1 MLIVDGMP
9 EDLRELAVNTILSSL
24 IDVIFRSLKLFVFLM
39 IMFILL
45 LYASYKSAFRKKRLT
60 DLDNV
65 RMI

>member
-45 LYASYKSAFRKKRLT
+45 LYASYKSAFRN
-60 DLDNV
+60 NV
-65 RMI
+65 

>member
-45 LYASYKSAFRKKRLT
+45 LYASYKSSFRN
-60 DLDNV
+60 NV
-65 RMI
+65 